1 MAALNRTPP
10 LSPLKPESAV
20 SRAWQA
26 GLIPAGLLVLA
37 AWMAYGGSLSGPFF
51 FDDLAAIVDNPT
63 IRHLGSLS
71 QVLSPPATEGSSAA
85 GRPLVNLSLA
95 LNFAWGGLDVRGY
108 HATNLAIHVLAA
120 LALFGITRRTM
131 ARPGETMS
139 AGGTS
144 GSPTVLGFIVA
155 LLWMLHPLQTE
166 SVTFVIQRTE
176 SLMGLLYLLTL
187 YGFIRYVDGTA
198 FGATTWAGFS
208 LTACLLGMATKE
220 VMVSAPVLVFLYDRT
235 FVSGSFRTAWMRH
248 RRYYA
253 GLAATWLVL
262 GVIVV
267 HAGGSRAGA
276 AGFGLGVSSWSYALT
291 QCRAL
296 LLYLQLAFWPHPLV
310 VDYGID
316 VARHP
321 SEVVLQAVVLLLLLM
336 GTVVALW
343 RRPALGFLG
352 AWFFAILAPS
362 SSIVPLVTQT
372 MAEHRMYLSL
382 AAVIALVV
390 CGGHAVLTG
399 SGRDRG
405 ELYAGMGRGYLAI
418 LLALSGGLGFL
429 TARRNGD
436 YRSVRAIWS
445 DTVAKRPTNA
455 RAHSN
460 LGSALEADGRIE
472 EAVAQYEEALRLNPD
487 YTETHNNLGNV
498 LSGLPGRS
506 GDAIAEFQ
514 AALRLKPDSAAV
526 HFNLGNL
533 WLRTPGRLNDAIA
546 EYEAAVRLQPDHV
559 AAHNNLGGA
568 LSGQPGRLN
577 DAIIQ
582 YEAVLRLKPDFAEAH
597 LNLGNLWSK
606 VPGRQNDA
614 VAQYETA
621 LRLKP
626 DFAEAH
632 LNLAIIL
639 LDQFGL
645 RNEAE
650 AHLRAALKIQPTNTA
665 ARQILDEI
673 RVAPP

>member
-1 MAALNRTPP
+1 MLAAL
-10 LSPLKPESAV
+10 L
-20 SRAWQA
+20 
-26 GLIPAGLLVLA
+26 
-37 AWMAYGGSLSGPFF
+37 AYGGSFSGPFF
-51 FDDLAAIVDNPT
+51 FDDLAAIVENPT
-63 IRHLGSLS
+63 IRHLGSLG

-85 GRPLVNLSLA
+85 GRPLINLSLA
-95 LNFAWGGLDVRGY
+95 LNYAWGGLDVRGY
-108 HATNLAIHVLAA
+108 HAANLVIHVLAA
-120 LALFGITRRTM
+120 LALFGITRRTL
-131 ARPGETMS
+131 ARPGGTMS
-139 AGGTS
+139 AGGAS
-144 GSPTVLGFIVA
+144 GSPTLLAFVVA
-155 LLWMLHPLQTE
+155 LLWVLHPLQTE

-176 SLMGLLYLLTL
+176 SLMGLFYLVTL

-198 FGATTWAGFS
+198 FGATAWAGLS

-220 VMVSAPVLVFLYDRT
+220 VMVSAPILVFLYDRT
-235 FVSGSFRTAWMRH
+235 FVNGSFRGAWRRH
-248 RRYYA
+248 GRYHA
-253 GLAATWLVL
+253 GLAATWLML
-262 GVIVV
+262 GGLLL

-276 AGFGLGVSSWSYALT
+276 AGFGLGVSSWTYALT

-296 LLYLQLAFWPHPLV
+296 LLYLKLAFWPHPLV
-310 VDYGID
+310 VDYGIE
-316 VARHP
+316 VAKHP
-321 SEVVLQAVVLLLLLM
+321 GEVVLQAAGLFLLLA
-336 GTVVALW
+336 GTALALW
-343 RRPALGFLG
+343 RRPTLGFLG

-362 SSIVPLVTQT
+362 SSVVPLVTQT

-399 SGRDRG
+399 TGRERG
-405 ELYAGMGRGYLAI
+405 EIYAGMGRGYLAI
-418 LLALSGGLGFL
+418 LLALSAGLGFL

-460 LGSALEADGRIE
+460 LGSALEAEGRIE
-472 EAVAQYEEALRLNPD
+472 EAVAQYEETLRLNPD
-487 YTETHNNLGNV
+487 YAETHNNLGNV

-506 GDAIAEFQ
+506 GDAITQFQ

-526 HFNLGNL
+526 HFNLANL
-533 WLRTPGRLNDAIA
+533 WLRTPGRMDDAIA

-568 LSGQPGRLN
+568 LSGQPGRMN
-577 DAIIQ
+577 DAIAQ
-582 YEAVLRLKPDFAEAH
+582 YETVLRLKPDFAEAR

-606 VPGRQNDA
+606 TPGRKNDA

-650 AHLRAALKIQPTNTA
+650 AHLRAALQIQPANTA
-665 ARQILDEI
+665 ARQILDELKAV
-673 RVAPP
+673 RP